1 MSYQNG
7 LTSCNLEGAPNWILP
22 SGGFAVCLGVCLMGH
37 KVIQT
42 MGFNLS
48 NINFLRGFCIE
59 FGSMTSVVLATV
71 LGLPV
76 STTHCQV
83 GAVVFVGWTAFG
95 RKHVQ
100 WRLLSRIVVTWVLT
114 LPVAG
119 GLSAAIL
126 AASGYLMR
134 R

>member
-1 MSYQNG
+1 
-7 LTSCNLEGAPNWILP
+7 
-22 SGGFAVCLGVCLMGH
+22 
-37 KVIQT
+37 
-42 MGFNLS
+42 
-48 NINFLRGFCIE
+48 
-59 FGSMTSVVLATV
+59 MTSVVLATI

-100 WRLLSRIVVTWVLT
+100 WSMLGRIALTWVLT

-119 GLSAAIL
+119 LLSAALL
-126 AASGYLMR
+126 AASGRLIR